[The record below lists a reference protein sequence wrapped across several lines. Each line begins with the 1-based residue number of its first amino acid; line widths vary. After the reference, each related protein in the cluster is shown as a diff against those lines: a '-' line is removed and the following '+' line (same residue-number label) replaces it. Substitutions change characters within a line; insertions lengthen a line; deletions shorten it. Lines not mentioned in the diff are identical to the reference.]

1 MEAVSIIFI
10 IFKIKGGITNSSLYS
25 SVTKG
30 FPEGIVYPLWYS
42 WTSSVAQLV
51 KNPPAKWETW
61 V

>member
-30 FPEGIVYPLWYS
+30 FPDRSVGKE
-42 WTSSVAQLV
+42 SSCNAGD
-51 KNPPAKWETW
+51 PGSIPR
-61 V
+61 